1 MLHVRLTKRLK
12 GFTLRV
18 ELDVE
23 QDFVMLTG
31 PNGAGKTTLLKM
43 IAGLVRADQGVVVLH
58 GKTLQDE
65 HTFLNPEQRNVGF
78 VFQKPALFP
87 WLTVE
92 ENILFPLKRRERE
105 RLSHHIEFLTTEL
118 ELTHLLQ
125 NHPDKLSGGEA
136 QRVALARALVKKPD
150 ILLLDEPLSAV
161 DKLLRPKLRKF
172 LKDIQ
177 KLWEIPVIM
186 VSHDYAEIHYLGD
199 RVFELDEGSLNERK
213 KKDNI
218 VFMPLVS
225 Y

>member
-1 MLHVRLTKRLK
+1 MLQVRLTKRLER
-12 GFTLRV
+12 FTLKV
-18 ELDVE
+18 EFE
-23 QDFVMLTG
+23 AAGEFIMITG

-43 IAGLVRADQGVVVLH
+43 IAGLVRADQGVVVLN
-58 GKTLQDE
+58 GRCLQDE
-65 HTFLNPEQRNVGF
+65 TTFLSPESRNTGF

-92 ENILFPLKRRERE
+92 ENILFPIKRRDRD
-105 RLSHHIEFLTTEL
+105 RLSHHIEFLATEL
-118 ELTHLLQ
+118 ELTHLLSART
-125 NHPDKLSGGEA
+125 DKLSGGEA

-177 KLWEIPVIM
+177 KLWEIPAIM

-199 RVFELDEGSLNERK
+199 RVFELDEGVLSERK